1 MSHNSH
7 SHWSPHRDND
17 NPFEKYKSQRNA
29 STDLPGFR
37 ARRSRHSKSRV
48 LKALGALFT
57 LGVLLVV
64 WQGSIGGAFYGYGL
78 DNSEEH
84 ASADLGR
91 DLTTEKGEIAKNN
104 PQVGKEKASLVMLV
118 RYACFFSFRH
128 QHRPVLFLAK
138 YQLIVRNIY
147 QKHGAYGCAHD
158 HETDRRS
165 IQPKLPLPMDLHQR

>member
-7 SHWSPHRDND
+7 SHWSPNRDND

-29 STDLPGFR
+29 STDLPGFG
-37 ARRSRHSKSRV
+37 ARRSRHSKGRV

-78 DNSEEH
+78 GSLDSSGEH
-84 ASADLGR
+84 TSAKNVDSGR
-91 DLTTEKGEIAKNN
+91 DLATEKGEIAKNN

-128 QHRPVLFLAK
+128 HHRPVLFLA
-138 YQLIVRNIY
+138 
-147 QKHGAYGCAHD
+147 
-158 HETDRRS
+158 
-165 IQPKLPLPMDLHQR
+165 

>member
-7 SHWSPHRDND
+7 SHWSPNRDND

-37 ARRSRHSKSRV
+37 ASRRSRHSKSKV

-64 WQGSIGGAFYGYGL
+64 WQSSIGGALYGHDLGSL
-78 DNSEEH
+78 DSSGEH
-84 ASADLGR
+84 TSAGSGR
-91 DLTTEKGEIAKNN
+91 DLTTEKGGIVKNN

-118 RYACFFSFRH
+118 RYACSFSFRH
-128 QHRPVLFLAK
+128 QNKSRF
-138 YQLIVRNIY
+138 Y
-147 QKHGAYGCAHD
+147 
-158 HETDRRS
+158 S
-165 IQPKLPLPMDLHQR
+165 